1 MGAKVME
8 IIQLLLWQF
17 SKPVVIANLIAWP
30 LAWYLLKDWLDGF
43 VYRIELSPMFF
54 LTASII
60 TLLLAWV
67 TVIGHAW
74 KVAKRNPIDAL
85 RYE

>member
-1 MGAKVME
+1 MGAKVTE

-30 LAWYLLKDWLDGF
+30 LAWYFLKDWLDGF

-54 LTASII
+54 LIASII
-60 TLLLAWV
+60 TLLIAWI

-74 KVAKRNPIDAL
+74 RVAKSNPVDAL